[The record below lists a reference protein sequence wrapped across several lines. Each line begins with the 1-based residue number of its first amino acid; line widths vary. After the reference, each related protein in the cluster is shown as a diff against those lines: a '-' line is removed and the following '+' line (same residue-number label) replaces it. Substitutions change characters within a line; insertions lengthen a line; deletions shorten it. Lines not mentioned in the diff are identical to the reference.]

1 MSKDKIQTDEIHD
14 WDTWCEY
21 YKDTD
26 NNLDD
31 GTWYEIYMSG
41 YGRGQQV
48 TKKMIMKDMI
58 EKFEIGLISRYI
70 DKIGDIWVQEK
81 DVKQILE
88 DIKKEWKVK

>member
-1 MSKDKIQTDEIHD
+1 MEIHD

-41 YGRGQQV
+41 YGEGQRV
-48 TKKMIMKDMI
+48 TKKMIMKD
-58 EKFEIGLISRYI
+58 LY
-70 DKIGDIWVQEK
+70 DW
-81 DVKQILE
+81 L
-88 DIKKEWKVK
+88 

>member
-21 YKDTD
+21 YEDTD

-41 YGRGQQV
+41 YGEGQRV
-48 TKKMIMKDMI
+48 TKQMC
-58 EKFEIGLISRYI
+58 LR
-70 DKIGDIWVQEK
+70 
-81 DVKQILE
+81 
-88 DIKKEWKVK
+88 DIKRVSQYREIPQLIQELQREWEVE

>member
-1 MSKDKIQTDEIHD
+1 MSKNKIWKDEVEIHD

-41 YGRGQQV
+41 YGEGQRV
-48 TKKMIMKDMI
+48 TKKMIIKDVEDMI
-58 EKFEIGLISRYI
+58 EKLPLLHNDYF
-70 DKIGDIWVQEK
+70 KKK
-81 DVKQILE
+81 DVIQIIQEL
-88 DIKKEWKVK
+88 KNEWEVK

>member
-58 EKFEIGLISRYI
+58 ENFKKLQVYENY
-70 DKIGDIWVQEK
+70 WVKEK
-81 DVKQILE
+81 DVIQIIQEL
-88 DIKKEWKVK
+88 KNEWEVK

>member
-21 YKDTD
+21 YEDTD

-58 EKFEIGLISRYI
+58 ENFKKLQVYENY
-70 DKIGDIWVQEK
+70 WVKEK
-81 DVKQILE
+81 DVIQIIQEL
-88 DIKKEWKVK
+88 KNEWEVK